1 MELRQLRYFTQLAG
15 TQNLVRA
22 AKLLNI
28 TPPHLTQQ
36 IDLLEESLAAKLV
49 DRTSKQLELT
59 AAGQAFLSHARA
71 IVARMEEAQG
81 HVARIHGGLE
91 GRVKI
96 GLAHSHFL
104 GPFPKFVNEFTT
116 LRPKVEVILHEM
128 QPNDHLNALG
138 DHRLDLCLE
147 RSPTPDA
154 KVSVAVLWR
163 DPVVVALPPGHRL
176 AKRTRV
182 NLADLRHENFVFLQ
196 RKGSAFA
203 GRLYDACLHEGFAPQ
218 IVQEVS
224 EIPAALNL
232 VAAGLGIT
240 LAPAS
245 MALSRKDAV
254 NLCTLVQSQISITP
268 QQLSKGSSKVRP
280 MAQLNGDVYAMWRSD
295 DNNPALTEFRKNLL
309 EWAHAQM
316 VEL

>member
-1 MELRQLRYFTQLAG
+1 MELRQLRYFTQLVG
-15 TQNLVRA
+15 TQNLARA

-28 TPPHLTQQ
+28 TQPDLTQQ
-36 IDLLEESLAAKLV
+36 IDLLEENVAAKLL

-59 AAGQAFLSHARA
+59 PAGQALLPHALA
-71 IVARMEEAQG
+71 IAARVEEAKG
-81 HVARIHGGLE
+81 HVARVHNGLE
-91 GRVKI
+91 GRVQI

-104 GPFPKFVNEFTT
+104 GPFPKFVNEFKT
-116 LRPKVEVILHEM
+116 LRPNVEVNLREM
-128 QPNDHLNALG
+128 LPTDHLNALG
-138 DHRLDLCLE
+138 DRRLDLCLE

-203 GRLYDACLHEGFAPQ
+203 GRLYDACLHEGFAPH

-224 EIPAALNL
+224 EIPAALNM

-245 MALSRKDAV
+245 MALLRKDAV
-254 NLCTLVQSQISITP
+254 RLCTLVQSQISITP
-268 QQLSKGSSKVRP
+268 QQVTKGSGKAPP

-309 EWAHAQM
+309 QWAHAQ
-316 VEL
+316 LADD